1 MYLKC
6 FFHDLNAASTK
17 VVGIS
22 LPGGGIVMNGKNII
36 IRSVLSA
43 LTFFCLF
50 PASAQA
56 ATKTGSTTVSIV
68 LPDLIILHYY
78 SALNLTFEQYTQ
90 SVNEGSAGTY
100 NVQWTGATDSGNTM
114 TTSSIQNV
122 LPGTVSMTI
131 PSVWAVRGLSPS
143 GNAQVSIAVVN
154 SQLVSGTSKVKIVTG
169 SGNTEINDNAGH
181 SGTSIT
187 TPLNG
192 ITAANATVGN
202 VKMTLDFSQTTL
214 AGAHTGGQY
223 MITAVTL

>member
-1 MYLKC
+1 
-6 FFHDLNAASTK
+6 
-17 VVGIS
+17 
-22 LPGGGIVMNGKNII
+22 MNWKNNI
-36 IRSVLSA
+36 IRSA
-43 LTFFCLF
+43 LFLATFFSFF
-50 PASAQA
+50 PACSPA
-56 ATKTGSTTVSIV
+56 ATKTGTTSVSIV

-100 NVQWTGATDSGNTM
+100 NVQWTGSADSGNAM

-131 PSVWAVRGLSPS
+131 PGVWAVRGLSPS

-154 SQLVSGTSKVKIVTG
+154 SQMISGTSKVSIVTG
-169 SGNTEINDNAGH
+169 SGKTELNDNSGH

-187 TPLNG
+187 TALNG
-192 ITAANATVGN
+192 ITTADATVGN

-214 AGAHTGGQY
+214 AGAHSGGQY

>member
-1 MYLKC
+1 MGK
-6 FFHDLNAASTK
+6 
-17 VVGIS
+17 
-22 LPGGGIVMNGKNII
+22 KNII
-36 IRSVLSA
+36 IGLFLSA
-43 LTFFCLF
+43 VTCTSLL
-50 PASAQA
+50 PGIVSA
-56 ATKTGSTTVSIV
+56 ATKTGTTNVSIV

-100 NVQWTGATDSGNTM
+100 NVQWSGTTDSGNTM
-114 TTSSIQNV
+114 TTSSLQNV

-131 PSVWAVRGLSPS
+131 PSIWAVRGLSPS
-143 GNAQVSIAVVN
+143 GNAQVSISVLN
-154 SQLVSGTSKVKIVTG
+154 SQLVSGSSRVTILTG

-187 TPLNG
+187 TALNG
-192 ITAANATVGN
+192 ITSDNATIGN

-214 AGAHTGGQY
+214 SGAHIGGQY

>member
-1 MYLKC
+1 MPLSPGGFVMNKKNIRAG
-6 FFHDLNAASTK
+6 LILAASAAL
-17 VVGIS
+17 S
-22 LPGGGIVMNGKNII
+22 LYPPHA
-36 IRSVLSA
+36 R
-43 LTFFCLF
+43 
-50 PASAQA
+50 A

-100 NVQWTGATDSGNTM
+100 NVQWTGTTDSGGSM
-114 TTSSIQNV
+114 TTSSIKDV

-131 PSVWAVRGLSPS
+131 PNVWAVRGLSPT
-143 GNAQVSIAVVN
+143 GNAQVTISVLN
-154 SQLVSGTSKVKIVTG
+154 SQLVAGSSKVSIVTG
-169 SGNTEINDNAGH
+169 SGLTEINDNAGH
-181 SGTSIT
+181 SGTVIT

-192 ITAANATVGN
+192 ITAANATIGN
-202 VKMTLDFSQTTL
+202 VKMTLDFSQTKL